1 MNIKCWKQNPVQC
14 LRKGVFSGAACSK
27 RRTQNATRR
36 NPKIQTTVFMKL
48 LLTWLFCI
56 LSYLSI
62 GQNKPAQTFL
72 IKDSIISALDG
83 YNQVFYYYKSTDK
96 KTKPLIVQLHSW
108 SYTADSLKTLGL
120 DTIAKSKNYNFI
132 FPNFRGINNH
142 PKACCS
148 EFVIADIDES
158 IDWALK
164 NMKVDKRQIYIVGYS
179 GGGYAT
185 LAMYMRSRHKIKAFS
200 AWASI
205 SDLGAWYAQSAERRN
220 KYAGEIINCIGAT
233 NGFDS
238 LKARERSP
246 LAWTTPVKK
255 RTKSSLQIFA
265 GIHDGHNRNVVPVSQ
280 SIGFYNKILSDF
292 KEKNISKYVTK
303 EDEQIMLVTRK
314 FPVADSSKKLADRMI
329 HYQRSSGNI
338 MLAIFEGG
346 HEMLSQQALEYIEQ
360 KKGRRNW

>member
-1 MNIKCWKQNPVQC
+1 M
-14 LRKGVFSGAACSK
+14 RKGVFSGPVRSK
-27 RRTQNATRR
+27 KQIQNETHR

-56 LSYLSI
+56 VSYLSI
-62 GQNKPAQTFL
+62 GQNKFDQTFL
-72 IKDSIISALDG
+72 HKDSIISALDG
-83 YNQVFYYYKSTDK
+83 YSQVFYYYKSTDK
-96 KTKPLIVQLHSW
+96 KPKPLIVQLHSW
-108 SYTADSLKTLGL
+108 SYTADALQTIGL
-120 DTIAKSKNYNFI
+120 DTIAKNKNYNYI

-164 NMKVDKRQIYIVGYS
+164 NMHVDKSQIYIVGYS

-205 SDLGAWYAQSAERRN
+205 SDLGAWYAQSVERKN
-220 KYAGEIINCIGAT
+220 KYAREIINCIGAT

-246 LAWTTPVKK
+246 LAWTTPAKK
-255 RTKSSLQIFA
+255 RKKSSLQIFA
-265 GIHDGHNRNVVPVSQ
+265 GIHDGHNRDVVPVSQ
-280 SIGFYNKILSDF
+280 SIGFYNKILSDY
-292 KEKNISKYVTK
+292 KERNISKYVSK
-303 EDEQIMLVTRK
+303 EDEKIMLATQK

-329 HYQRSSGNI
+329 HYQKSSGNI

-360 KKGRRNW
+360 KNGR